1 MSKRSYPGVLQTSPS
16 FKRLLPEVNSP
27 IKNGSPIGGML
38 SRASSN
44 RSLLQDDDLSI
55 GSSSSQ
61 KSMVTP
67 RLSRAAVVVKEA
79 RNELAHL
86 RADLR
91 QNSCR
96 VLTRLDTI
104 GAPNIIEGA
113 KIGSLEQV
121 RDDLRQDDMESWCKR
136 RGKSNSKKMTMEDK
150 RVLRKWFLKMDA
162 DGSGEV
168 SIEELQDPL
177 LSAGVLKS
185 TAEIKNML
193 NHVEHTEDGEVSFEN
208 FLKAVNS
215 SKNCKKD
222 KMKNLQ
228 KMSADSMFSMDTLLS
243 QERRRALLKG
253 IIDDATTRQKEV
265 EIALQGI
272 ADVDGSP
279 VEKKSKG
286 SRKIKGP
293 RDLDSMYR
301 EHEDQVN
308 THNDFVSALES
319 VMSDKFRMLKHR
331 NDQLQGHKRRNR
343 VVAGFNF
350 SNNGRGGTP
359 ESLPSS
365 EQLDI
370 RNITTDKMRD
380 VSEMQQKF
388 SISNF
393 ESSA

>member
-27 IKNGSPIGGML
+27 IKNGSPTGGML

-193 NHVEHTEDGEVSFEN
+193 NDVEHTEDGEVSFEN

>member
-16 FKRLLPEVNSP
+16 SKRLLPEVNSP
-27 IKNGSPIGGML
+27 IKNGSPTGGIL

-61 KSMVTP
+61 KSKVTP

-121 RDDLRQDDMESWCKR
+121 RDDLRQDDMENWCKR
-136 RGKSNSKKMTMEDK
+136 RGKSNPKKMTMEDK

-193 NHVEHTEDGEVSFEN
+193 NDVEHTEDGEVSFEN

-253 IIDDATTRQKEV
+253 IIDDATTRQKEI

-279 VEKKSKG
+279 IEKKSKG

-301 EHEDQVN
+301 EHEDQVHN
-308 THNDFVSALES
+308 HNDFVSALES

-350 SNNGRGGTP
+350 SNNGRSGTP
-359 ESLPSS
+359 ENQPSS

>member
-272 ADVDGSP
+272 ADLDGSP

>member
-193 NHVEHTEDGEVSFEN
+193 NDVEHTEDGEVSFEN

>member
-27 IKNGSPIGGML
+27 IKNGSPTGGML

-272 ADVDGSP
+272 ADLDGSP

>member
-27 IKNGSPIGGML
+27 IKNGSPTGGML

-193 NHVEHTEDGEVSFEN
+193 NDVEHTEDGEVSFEN

-272 ADVDGSP
+272 ADLDGSP

>member
-27 IKNGSPIGGML
+27 IKNGSPTGGML